1 MKFTLSSTTLST
13 KLGILSKVIMA
24 KNAMP
29 ILEGF
34 LFEVSDGQLVI
45 TASDNENVM
54 KSTCQLSDS
63 DGNGRFVVSSHT
75 ILDAVRELPD
85 QPLTF
90 EVDLMDFTV
99 KVYYQNGNYNFT
111 VQNADEYPQTQ
122 ALPSDVTTINFEAGV
137 LQANITRTIFATT
150 TQEELRPVM
159 NGIYFDITPDYTAI
173 VASDGSKLVRNRCFA
188 VRNERAASFILP
200 KKPASL
206 LKNVLTKDGGD
217 VVIKFNDRNAVISFA
232 DGVLI
237 CRLIEG
243 RYPNY
248 NSVIPKDNPNHL
260 RIDRRVLVSALRRVL
275 PFASESSLL
284 VKFKVEQGQVV
295 LSSEDIDFST
305 SAKEALVCE
314 YDGVPMAIGFKGPAL
329 VEILNNLDSDEV
341 VIELADP
348 SRAGVVVPAQQPDQE
363 EVLMLI
369 MPMLLND

>member
-137 LQANITRTIFATT
+137 LQANITR
-150 TQEELRPVM
+150 
-159 NGIYFDITPDYTAI
+159 
-173 VASDGSKLVRNRCFA
+173 
-188 VRNERAASFILP
+188 
-200 KKPASL
+200 
-206 LKNVLTKDGGD
+206 
-217 VVIKFNDRNAVISFA
+217 KFVDSSSGLGRINK
-232 DGVLI
+232 
-237 CRLIEG
+237 LIEQQADVLSG
-243 RYPNY
+243 GGTLIRLTYNKDCVGDALISEVSRRYGVNMNILLGSLELLQGSPLGGL
-248 NSVIPKDNPNHL
+248 V
-260 RIDRRVLVSALRRVL
+260 VLVEGSMDARREAIAYLCEHNVI
-275 PFASESSLL
+275 
-284 VKFKVEQGQVV
+284 VE
-295 LSSEDIDFST
+295 
-305 SAKEALVCE
+305 
-314 YDGVPMAIGFKGPAL
+314 
-329 VEILNNLDSDEV
+329 
-341 VIELADP
+341 VIEH
-348 SRAGVVVPAQQPDQE
+348 G
-363 EVLMLI
+363 
-369 MPMLLND
+369 